1 MTQTDF
7 EAQDAARTL
16 AAQADADALSPT
28 LASPEDKSFTTRAK
42 AKAKESAELLKT
54 KAQDG
59 AEAVKTQAL
68 AVRDQAV
75 ANPGKAALIGAA
87 VTGALLSAGAL
98 LWVALSDTRRSR
110 AYGAMRS
117 LKTAALRR

>member
-16 AAQADADALSPT
+16 AAQADAEALSPT
-28 LASPEDKSFTTRAK
+28 LSTEAKSFSRRARAK
-42 AKAKESAELLKT
+42 AKEGAELLRT

-68 AVRDQAV
+68 AVRDKAA
-75 ANPGKAALIGAA
+75 ANPKKTALIGAA
-87 VTGALLSAGAL
+87 VTGALLSAGAV

-110 AYGAMRS
+110 AYDAFRS
-117 LKTAALRR
+117 LKTSALRR